1 MSLVFNNSQTKLSS
15 YLTQKIINSQ
25 ITNIKRNINLTSR
38 NNSIKV
44 NLPSIKLNN
53 EKKILSTNLS
63 VSKRFN
69 SSSKE
74 KGNKKNFFF
83 FHKILFT
90 IWN

>member
-69 SSSKE
+69 SSSK
-74 KGNKKNFFF
+74 KKVKKKNFFF

-90 IWN
+90 I